1 MPVTDA
7 SEADGPDAP
16 DGWVQSTDLP
26 EHQTFLHAAGP
37 LPGEDRRRAV
47 VLLSGSGRGR
57 WTVLGLA
64 GYEAIPRLAV
74 DAEYEA
80 AVAAAEEEMAAV
92 EEGEPAT
99 ADDDVRPPEEQAP
112 ATLRPDDED
121 DEPDAEQE
129 DGETTA
135 NDESDEDDG
144 PVGLDAFV

>member
-7 SEADGPDAP
+7 SEADGPDAA

-37 LPGEDRRRAV
+37 LPSEDRRRAV
-47 VLLSGSGRGR
+47 VILAGSGRGR

-99 ADDDVRPPEEQAP
+99 ADDDVRPPEEQGP
-112 ATLRPDDED
+112 ATLRSGDEDKD
-121 DEPDAEQE
+121 DEPDGEQ
-129 DGETTA
+129 DA
-135 NDESDEDDG
+135 DESDENAEDDG
-144 PVGLDAFV
+144 PTGLDAFV

>member
-7 SEADGPDAP
+7 SEAEGPDAP

-47 VLLSGSGRGR
+47 VLLAGSGRGR

-80 AVAAAEEEMAAV
+80 AIAAAEEEMAAV

-99 ADDDVRPPEEQAP
+99 ADDDVRPPEEQGP
-112 ATLRPDDED
+112 ATLQSDDED
-121 DEPDAEQE
+121 EETDAEQE
-129 DGETTA
+129 SGE
-135 NDESDEDDG
+135 DSESDEDDG
-144 PVGLDAFV
+144 PTGLDAFV